1 MALTKTITIKNN
13 FGEDSKFANA
23 YLRVDR
29 IEATRHLVS
38 VQLGFYKEGG
48 KDFLSSTTLSFV
60 PDLDGENFIK
70 QAYKHLKSL
79 PEFADA
85 VDC

>member
-1 MALTKTITIKNN
+1 MALTKTITLKNN
-13 FGEDSKFANA
+13 FGENSEFPDA

-29 IEATRHLVS
+29 VDGSKREVVAQI
-38 VQLGFYKEGG
+38 GFYKEVEGA
-48 KDFLSSTTLSFV
+48 FLLSKFISFS
-60 PDLDGENFIK
+60 PSMDNGNFIA
-70 QAYKHLKSL
+70 QAYEHLKTL